1 MISRHWCG
9 VAKQECA
16 EAYIEHL
23 RTETLPAIAGIA
35 GFVAGSILRR
45 PTGLGVE
52 FLVITR
58 WSSIDAIR
66 EFAGA
71 ELERAVVPTQV
82 RDMMVD
88 YDLAVL
94 HYEVVD

>member
-1 MISRHWCG
+1 MISRHWRG
-9 VAKQECA
+9 VAKPECA

-23 RTETLPAIAGIA
+23 RTETIPAIAGIA
-35 GFVAGSILRR
+35 GFVAASILRR
-45 PTGLGVE
+45 PTGSGVE

-71 ELERAVVPTQV
+71 EPERAVVPAKV

>member
-1 MISRHWCG
+1 MISRHWRG
-9 VAKQECA
+9 VAKPERA
-16 EAYIEHL
+16 EDYIEHL
-23 RTETLPAIAGIA
+23 RTETFPAVAGIA
-35 GFVAGSILRR
+35 GFVAASILKR
-45 PTGLGVE
+45 PTSSGVE

-71 ELERAVVPTQV
+71 EPERAVVPAKV

-94 HYEVVD
+94 HYEAVD